1 MHTFLPFG
9 LFRFIQTLSYQYV
22 AFCLGL
28 AGQLQRGGG
37 SGRCTPLS
45 KRVRRVPEVSMG
57 WSNSLRK
64 TAQLLAAGICL
75 LLWAGKASAQT
86 SEIAGEYVCSE
97 ARVAGKTV
105 PCKAPPLSLKTDG
118 KFELQGREG
127 EYLVSGSWVELNGT
141 VLKSRAKIEA
151 GHKIVFRFQNKKGVC
166 EMIYER
172 RVAELGKTQLG

>member
-1 MHTFLPFG
+1 MEWSERLGKIARLMGIG
-9 LFRFIQTLSYQYV
+9 LCLMGWAGTAAGQTNQ
-22 AFCLGL
+22 L
-28 AGQLQRGGG
+28 AGQ
-37 SGRCTPLS
+37 
-45 KRVRRVPEVSMG
+45 
-57 WSNSLRK
+57 
-64 TAQLLAAGICL
+64 
-75 LLWAGKASAQT
+75 
-86 SEIAGEYVCSE
+86 YVCAE

-105 PCKAPPLSLKTDG
+105 PCKAARLSLKTDG

-151 GHKIVFRFQNKKGVC
+151 GHKIVFRFYNKKGLC